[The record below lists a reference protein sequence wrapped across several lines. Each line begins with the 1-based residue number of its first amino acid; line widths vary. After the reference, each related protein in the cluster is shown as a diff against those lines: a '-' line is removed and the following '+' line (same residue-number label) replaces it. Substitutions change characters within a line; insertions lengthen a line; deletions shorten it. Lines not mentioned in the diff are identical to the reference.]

1 MQETWVHSLGWED
14 PLEKEMATH
23 PSILVWRIP
32 WTGAVVH
39 GVAELDNLAT
49 KEQQSGELQLV
60 SSGHGLSK
68 RLGREVLR
76 VRMLAREGLQA
87 AATAKSL
94 QSCLT
99 LCDPIG
105 GSPPGSPFP
114 GILQARTLK
123 WVAVS
128 LVVTICWA
136 LCQALSP
143 FYGLIFQME
152 ESVAQRR

>member
-39 GVAELDNLAT
+39 GVAELDNLST
-49 KEQQSGELQLV
+49 KEQQSGEPQLV

-76 VRMLAREGLQA
+76 VRMPAREGLQA
-87 AATAKSL
+87 AAAAKSL
-94 QSCLT
+94 QLCPT
-99 LCDPIG
+99 LCNTMD
-105 GSPPGSPFP
+105 
-114 GILQARTLK
+114 
-123 WVAVS
+123 
-128 LVVTICWA
+128 
-136 LCQALSP
+136 
-143 FYGLIFQME
+143 
-152 ESVAQRR
+152 